1 MSTELISWI
10 YFDQKW
16 SVWFYDNRQLSIIQW
31 LFFFIQLFSQTITKQ
46 DIEIKLSIMHDYTTN
61 WMDAR
66 LDNVRE
72 LTLNICSFENKY
84 VDTLGIDS

>member
-1 MSTELISWI
+1 
-10 YFDQKW
+10 
-16 SVWFYDNRQLSIIQW
+16 
-31 LFFFIQLFSQTITKQ
+31 
-46 DIEIKLSIMHDYTTN
+46 MHDYTTN